1 MQNCTKSYAHP
12 CSDSTSAKGTR
23 ETIYRFIQELKQQ
36 PRHIHLSV
44 TGGRRLMSLLAIS
57 AAQLKFDP
65 FDHIWHIFTPE
76 HIKEQVK
83 DGQRMHAPPNVGVR
97 LIEVPFIPLG

>member
-23 ETIYRFIQELKQQ
+23 ETVYRFIQEMKQQ

-44 TGGRRLMSLLAIS
+44 TGGRRLMALLAIS
-57 AAQLKFDP
+57 AAQLLFDP
-65 FDHIWHIFTPE
+65 FDHIWHIYTPE
-76 HIKEQVK
+76 HIKERVK
-83 DGQRMHAPPNVGVR
+83 DGTCRHVPPDTDVN
-97 LIEVPFIPLG
+97 LIEVP